1 MDPKDLQKLIEDDD
15 LGLLTVKPKGP
26 SAPTT
31 DERLVSSFQEITEF
45 VRAAGR
51 EPEASRTDMH
61 EMKLH
66 NRLKSFRNDEG
77 KIEQLRPHDELNL
90 LGEPKR
96 IESIEDVFADDDL
109 GLLNDGT
116 DIFDLK
122 FVPRDTPQLPDYIAK
137 RKPCKDFKTFAHLFT
152 QCHAEL
158 TGGLRV
164 LTRFTN
170 ETQINKGDFFVLKGV
185 LVYVADEGTA
195 HQQSHGHINAR
206 LRCIFENGTESDML
220 LRSLASA
227 LYKDG
232 RRVTTPTDKLP
243 KLVREI
249 SDEDLQTGYIYVL
262 RSLSERPDLRAM
274 KHLYKIGFSRTTVED
289 RIKNAVKEATYLMA
303 PVEVVATFQCYN
315 LDPHKF
321 ENLLHTFFGR
331 ACLDVDVFDAEGRA
345 HNPREWFVAPIGII
359 TKAVEL
365 LITEEILKYQYDAEN
380 QRIVEK
386 DGG

>member
-1 MDPKDLQKLIEDDD
+1 MDPKDLQKLIEDDE
-15 LGLLTVKPKGP
+15 LGLLTVKPKGA
-26 SAPTT
+26 SIPTG
-31 DERLVSSFQEITEF
+31 DERLINSFQEITDF
-45 VRAAGR
+45 IKTAGR
-51 EPEASRTDMH
+51 EPEPSRTDMH

-66 NRLKSFRNDEG
+66 NRLKSFRNDEA
-77 KIEQLRPHDELNL
+77 KIEQLRPHDELKL
-90 LGEPKR
+90 LGEPQR

-122 FVPRDTPQLPDYIAK
+122 FVPRETPQLPDYIAK
-137 RKPCKDFKTFAHLFT
+137 RKPCKDFKSFAHLFK

-158 TGGLRV
+158 TGGIRV

-185 LVYVADEGTA
+185 LVYVADEGTT
-195 HQQSHGHINAR
+195 QQLSHGHINAR

-232 RRVTTPTDKLP
+232 RRVTTPTDKLA
-243 KLVREI
+243 KLVREVG
-249 SDEDLQTGYIYVL
+249 DEDLQTGFIYVL
-262 RSLSERPDLRAM
+262 KSLSDRAELRSM
-274 KHLYKIGFSRTTVED
+274 KHLYKIGFSRTAVED
-289 RIKNAVKEATYLMA
+289 RIKNASREVTYLMA
-303 PVEVVATFQCYN
+303 PVEVVASFQCYN
-315 LDPHKF
+315 LNPHKF
-321 ENLLHTFFGR
+321 ENLLHTFFGQ
-331 ACLDVDVFDAEGRA
+331 ACLDVDVFDAEGRSHA
-345 HNPREWFVAPIGII
+345 PREWFVAPIGII

-365 LITEEILKYQYDAEN
+365 LITEEILNYRYDAEN
-380 QRIVEK
+380 QQIVER